1 MGLAFRFA
9 SHSHRDDGVG
19 QVPPP
24 SLGGCRGILEGGTAM
39 KLPVLY
45 VGPECPACE
54 TAKKFLELRG
64 IAYEERSVEDPGV
77 MEELLAI
84 TGKTT
89 VPVLDL
95 PTGEL
100 LIGWEPRRWARA
112 LDPEGVIVE

>member
-1 MGLAFRFA
+1 MN
-9 SHSHRDDGVG
+9 
-19 QVPPP
+19 
-24 SLGGCRGILEGGTAM
+24 E

-45 VGPECPACE
+45 VGPECPACH
-54 TAKKFLELRG
+54 TAKRFLELRG
-64 IAYEERSVEDPGV
+64 IAYEERSVEDPRV
-77 MEELLAI
+77 MRELLAI

-112 LDPEGVIVE
+112 LDPEGAREAWPDGAGRGKLNGTGGRRKT